1 MNENTKSILDNIL
14 VLDNIRRSYPE
25 YVSKEQFY
33 KIAHISKSTA
43 LYLIQSGKIPCTSN
57 GKQTRC
63 YKILTEDILNYLV
76 DRQLHPQDYSLPK
89 NIKEKILK
97 SPSPNDALSQSIK
110 NLSE

>member
-76 DRQLHPQDYSLPK
+76 DRQLHPQDYSRK
-89 NIKEKILK
+89 TSKKRF
-97 SPSPNDALSQSIK
+97 
-110 NLSE
+110 